1 MKVVLIIKNV
11 CCNLYITIY
20 IVYKDTIG
28 VRRCHNWCHY
38 FQVTSCQKH
47 VSGVLKPKTDRTE
60 QNRPHFT
67 EDTIQMFLEHW
78 CSIHLLLGMT
88 QKLLQSMKLL
98 EYKVERGHKLYHM
111 INWLRSIR
119 ITSTAVDRDQKY

>member
-1 MKVVLIIKNV
+1 MGKTRNNLTLRSKLTVFNPKNNRMKVVLIIKNV

-67 EDTIQMFLEHW
+67 EDTIQMFLEH
-78 CSIHLLLGMT
+78 
-88 QKLLQSMKLL
+88 
-98 EYKVERGHKLYHM
+98 
-111 INWLRSIR
+111 
-119 ITSTAVDRDQKY
+119 